1 VPARVKLSAILDALE
16 MQGDETHAFLDR
28 QSGDVVV
35 LTDEELGAAEEED
48 ADLSDYP
55 DWQREAI
62 EQAKAVQADEGGRF
76 VALPDR
82 FEIDEWEMMRDFA
95 LSVEDEAISAALL
108 DAIHGR
114 GAFRYFKD
122 QVRERGLAESWH
134 EFRAG
139 RYRQIA
145 SDWCEAHGLE
155 LDAGA

>member
-1 VPARVKLSAILDALE
+1 VPARVKLSAILDAME
-16 MQGDETHAFLDR
+16 MQSDETHAFLDR
-28 QSGDVVV
+28 QTGEVVM
-35 LTDEELGAAEEED
+35 LTDEELGAAEED
-48 ADLSDYP
+48 ADLSGYP
-55 DWQREAI
+55 EWQRDNI
-62 EQAKAVQADEGGRF
+62 EQANLVRADDGSRF

-82 FEIDEWEMMRDFA
+82 FEINEWEMMRDFA
-95 LSVEDEAISAALL
+95 LSVEDEAISAAML

-122 QVRERGLAESWH
+122 QVHERGLAESWH

>member
-1 VPARVKLSAILDALE
+1 MPRARLSAIVEALE

-28 QSGDVVV
+28 QTGEVVV
-35 LTDEELGAAEEED
+35 LMDEELGAAEEG

-62 EQAKAVQADEGGRF
+62 EQAKAVGADEGGRF

-82 FEIDEWEMMRDFA
+82 FETNEWEMMRDFA
-95 LSVEDEAISAALL
+95 LGVEDEAVSGALL

-122 QVRERGLAESWH
+122 QVRERGLAESWY

-145 SDWCEAHGLE
+145 LDWCKEQGVEA
-155 LDAGA
+155 DTSA

>member
-1 VPARVKLSAILDALE
+1 VPARVKLSAILEALE

-28 QSGDVVV
+28 QTGDAVV
-35 LTDEELGAAEEED
+35 LSDEELRAAED
-48 ADLSDYP
+48 GDDVSDYP
-55 DWQREAI
+55 EWQRDNI
-62 EQAKAVQADEGGRF
+62 EQANLVRADDGSRF

-82 FEIDEWEMMRDFA
+82 FEINAWEMMRDFA
-95 LSVEDEAISAALL
+95 LSVEDEAISGALL
-108 DAIHGR
+108 DAIQGR

-122 QVRERGLAESWH
+122 QVHDRGLAESWH

-145 SDWCEAHGLE
+145 SDWCEEHRLE